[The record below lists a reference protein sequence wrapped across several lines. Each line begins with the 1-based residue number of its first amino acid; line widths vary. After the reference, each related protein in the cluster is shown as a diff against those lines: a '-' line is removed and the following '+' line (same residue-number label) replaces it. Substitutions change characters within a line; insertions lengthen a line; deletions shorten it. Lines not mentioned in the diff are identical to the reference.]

1 MPFDPRVKK
10 VLLVDDEEG
19 FAALLGQMLRMD
31 GYEVTLAGD
40 GKEGLDYLRTAKPDA
55 IISDIMMPNMDG
67 FEFFER
73 VKSDVLTKDIPFL
86 FVTAYQ
92 DSEVLARARRVGIF
106 GILRKPIDL
115 DQIERRLRELLR

>member
-10 VLLVDDEEG
+10 VLLVDDEQG
-19 FAALLGQMLRMD
+19 FATLLGQMLRMD
-31 GYEVTLAGD
+31 GYEVNVVND
-40 GKEGLDYLRTAKPDA
+40 GQEALDLLKTIKPDA
-55 IISDIMMPNMDG
+55 IISDIMMPNVDG
-67 FEFFER
+67 FELFER

-92 DSEVLARARRVGIF
+92 DSEVLARARKVGIF

>member
-10 VLLVDDEEG
+10 ILLVDDEQG
-19 FAALLGQMLRMD
+19 FSTLLAQMLRMD
-31 GYEVTLAGD
+31 GYEVDAAYD
-40 GKEGLDYLRTAKPDA
+40 GEEALEKLKTSKPDA
-55 IISDIMMPNMDG
+55 IISDIVMPKVDG
-67 FEFFER
+67 FEFFQR
-73 VKSDVLTKDIPFL
+73 VKSDIITKDIPFL

-92 DSEVLARARRVGIF
+92 DSEVLARARKVGIF